1 MHRKAKRLLTLIL
14 TLAMVA
20 ACAIPAWAKEQS
32 VEQQPGG
39 AASVS
44 SSDADN
50 LYDSLTEEQKQFRV
64 YAGTDISSD
73 LTFMDDGIAPDS
85 ANLDAQGGSIIKT
98 LLESRKG
105 DLKFYKLSGW
115 NVWKVDSNG
124 KPESIWMAST
134 SALLSKAATEKNFKQ
149 SAYLENSQT
158 AAVICQKPILEP
170 VWSCLD
176 YTIPV
181 YDINGNDTGA
191 TITINAENYGD
202 GSQVAFPDVGA
213 YSWKLI
219 YNGTECP
226 LHSESE
232 IWTNEINGIRTIGI
246 NFDTSQARVQAVAP
260 HTVLQPGNA
269 EFIQPDW
276 HEGQPKP
283 APIVSSATNGEKN
296 ITYYYKKAGADD
308 SAYTTAVPD
317 KAGKYTAK
325 AVFAATEFYQEVIR
339 TSEFEILPYAVADK
353 TAPVISGV
361 ASGETYYGEHTVTV
375 TDENLCTVTVNGEA
389 AEVSNNRADI
399 TLMPSEDE
407 YIIIAEDSAGNR
419 TEYTVKIWETWV
431 RDGITKNGIK
441 NLRRERIYRL
451 GGGEWTID
459 GDSTVYSGGIT
470 FYIKNSGEYNF
481 THK

>member
-20 ACAIPAWAKEQS
+20 ACATPAWAKEQS
-32 VEQQPGG
+32 VEQQSGG

-124 KPESIWMAST
+124 KPESIWMASK

-149 SAYLENSQT
+149 SAYLENSQN

-191 TITINAENYGD
+191 TITIKAENYGD
-202 GSQVAFPDVGA
+202 GGGQGQH
-213 YSWKLI
+213 
-219 YNGTECP
+219 G
-226 LHSESE
+226 H
-232 IWTNEINGIRTIGI
+232 
-246 NFDTSQARVQAVAP
+246 AV
-260 HTVLQPGNA
+260 L
-269 EFIQPDW
+269 
-276 HEGQPKP
+276 
-283 APIVSSATNGEKN
+283 GEKSLHWFSSWRN
-296 ITYYYKKAGADD
+296 RSTPNFP
-308 SAYTTAVPD
+308 S
-317 KAGKYTAK
+317 
-325 AVFAATEFYQEVIR
+325 
-339 TSEFEILPYAVADK
+339 ILPRRQRGR
-353 TAPVISGV
+353 PM
-361 ASGETYYGEHTVTV
+361 
-375 TDENLCTVTVNGEA
+375 
-389 AEVSNNRADI
+389 
-399 TLMPSEDE
+399 TL
-407 YIIIAEDSAGNR
+407 
-419 TEYTVKIWETWV
+419 K
-431 RDGITKNGIK
+431 
-441 NLRRERIYRL
+441 
-451 GGGEWTID
+451 
-459 GDSTVYSGGIT
+459 
-470 FYIKNSGEYNF
+470 
-481 THK
+481 